1 MELSS
6 SSSDNWL
13 NNMLCFGL
21 SLFSVTHSSHLQ
33 NYLNSSASLRACF
46 LEDLKRRQLVL
57 DVTLESR
64 FSVLHSEITS
74 LASKMNVRITLPV
87 VRGGDDNFGAGG
99 NWDQVEMEGEELAY
113 AKVLSLE
120 HMKSSMMKR
129 TVEFAGIH

>member
-64 FSVLHSEITS
+64 FSVLHSEIRS

-87 VRGGDDNFGAGG
+87 VRG
-99 NWDQVEMEGEELAY
+99 VMITLVLEETGTRWRWKGKNLLMQKCY
-113 AKVLSLE
+113 HLN
-120 HMKSSMMKR
+120 
-129 TVEFAGIH
+129 I